1 MAWYMELTEWV
12 NTLERFKNWKQHK
25 GKPLEMQLDEL
36 ADVLAFGLSLYL
48 QVSGRVDVEFVETME
63 SILGMIEP
71 GKQTFDLTFLS
82 TYIDIFESNNHWHLI
97 VIQLPLTIA
106 YDLYSIDQLL
116 DAYEKKMKVNHD
128 RQDNGY

>member
-12 NTLERFKNWKQHK
+12 NTLERFKNWKLHK
-25 GKPLEMQLDEL
+25 GKPLEVQLDEL

-63 SILGMIEP
+63 GVLGMIEP

-82 TYIDIFESNNHWHLI
+82 TYADIFDSNNHWHLI
-97 VIQLPLTIA
+97 VMQLPLTIA

-128 RQDNGY
+128 RQDDGY